1 MDGLE
6 HSHTY
11 TSDNYAGFY
20 FRRLRQST
28 KSATFEPLENLHG
41 MAHCI
46 GTCWH
51 HLSIDHR
58 CNYHFEM
65 ANTRSLITLG
75 LAEVYKC

>member
-6 HSHTY
+6 HNHTY

-51 HLSIDHR
+51 HLSIGALQLPFRNGQHSFSH
-58 CNYHFEM
+58 Y
-65 ANTRSLITLG
+65 SGIG
-75 LAEVYKC
+75 GSI

>member
-28 KSATFEPLENLHG
+28 KSATFEPLEIYTVWHIALVHV
-41 MAHCI
+41 
-46 GTCWH
+46 GT
-51 HLSIDHR
+51 I
-58 CNYHFEM
+58 
-65 ANTRSLITLG
+65 
-75 LAEVYKC
+75 